1 MYARCHPHE
10 VNKIVTLCYV
20 MLETFSST
28 YSTFLC
34 LQFFYLMCHASG
46 HFDLQCL
53 PNVFKIYCRGNN
65 VICEVVL
72 QLYLHCCKLLYYLV
86 NLQCHSAVLYLF
98 VNTQL
103 IQLLC
108 FMRNLSGVFRD
119 VLIFL

>member
-1 MYARCHPHE
+1 MP
-10 VNKIVTLCYV
+10 VVTHTKLTKLLLCV
-20 MLETFSST
+20 MSCWKTVSST

-53 PNVFKIYCRGNN
+53 PNVFKIYCRGNS

-86 NLQCHSAVLYLF
+86 KLQCHSAVLYLF